1 MCGEQAGLGKEGSRR
16 KGRHVGGAWG
26 AELRSGMEAQDA
38 GVARLG
44 CPFPET
50 HGWYEG
56 GVVALGD
63 DVPVLKEGGGGG
75 SCPEGGPRPGQW
87 VQRHVETGRASSS
100 LLKALGRPPA
110 FRGPTGVGGTPS
122 AEDGWGRARPDG
134 SQRFWERPG

>member
-63 DVPVLKEGGGGG
+63 DVPVLKEGGGVAAARREGRGLG
-75 SCPEGGPRPGQW
+75 SGSSGTWRLEGLRLP
-87 VQRHVETGRASSS
+87 SSR
-100 LLKALGRPPA
+100 L
-110 FRGPTGVGGTPS
+110 
-122 AEDGWGRARPDG
+122 
-134 SQRFWERPG
+134 